1 MNGVVQKIKEKLSIV
16 DVLSSYLKVEKA
28 GKNYKARCPFHNEK
42 TPSFFISPERE
53 SYYCFGC
60 HAKGDIFSFVENF
73 EGTDFPGALKI
84 LADRAGVP
92 LEYEKKENNIQNER
106 YYKIMEEA
114 CLFYEQKLST
124 SSQAL
129 SYLKDRGLT
138 PKTIKDFRIGYISED
153 WNLLE
158 NYLSKKGYSKE
169 EIETVGLIKKNNK
182 GNGYYDRFRSRI
194 MFPVCDSAG
203 RVVAF
208 SGRIFKTQESKSQIE
223 EAKYI
228 NSPDTPLYNKSDIL
242 FGLDKAKKFIKERDY
257 CIVVEGQMDL
267 ILSHQMGFT
276 NTVAVSGTAFSDTTT
291 DENSKTNNLGL
302 IKRLSSN
309 VIFAFDGDGAG
320 IRAAYRSA
328 MIALSLDMQ
337 VKIAF
342 SKEGK
347 DPADIILENPDSWKN
362 IIKNS
367 KDVITFSLQEICE
380 KSSNKEE
387 RRKMLEDKVFP
398 FLSIIGSSIKKSN
411 YIKEIYEITG
421 IYEDS
426 VLKDFNNFEKK
437 NKGKGFQDYK
447 NIVENTTRKDNL
459 AKSFFS
465 IIFWGGQTDE
475 DKVEIKKI
483 KDSFVEK
490 VGQDFYKEIEDKY
503 KVSSENL
510 VYEAERLYSSS
521 TCDFKKDLNEIILN
535 LEEELLNE
543 KAYLL
548 FVKIKE
554 AETKGQRENIKN
566 DLLDYQKLVERIELI
581 KSSRLK

>member
-320 IRAAYRSA
+320 VRAAYRSA

-342 SKEGK
+342 SKGGK

-437 NKGKGFQDYK
+437 NKGKGFQDSK
-447 NIVENTTRKDNL
+447 NTVENTTRKDNL

-483 KDSFVEK
+483 KDSFIEK

>member
-1 MNGVVQKIKEKLSIV
+1 
-16 DVLSSYLKVEKA
+16 
-28 GKNYKARCPFHNEK
+28 
-42 TPSFFISPERE
+42 
-53 SYYCFGC
+53 
-60 HAKGDIFSFVENF
+60 
-73 EGTDFPGALKI
+73 
-84 LADRAGVP
+84 
-92 LEYEKKENNIQNER
+92 
-106 YYKIMEEA
+106 
-114 CLFYEQKLST
+114 
-124 SSQAL
+124 
-129 SYLKDRGLT
+129 
-138 PKTIKDFRIGYISED
+138 
-153 WNLLE
+153 
-158 NYLSKKGYSKE
+158 
-169 EIETVGLIKKNNK
+169 
-182 GNGYYDRFRSRI
+182 
-194 MFPVCDSAG
+194 
-203 RVVAF
+203 
-208 SGRIFKTQESKSQIE
+208 
-223 EAKYI
+223 
-228 NSPDTPLYNKSDIL
+228 
-242 FGLDKAKKFIKERDY
+242 
-257 CIVVEGQMDL
+257 
-267 ILSHQMGFT
+267 
-276 NTVAVSGTAFSDTTT
+276 
-291 DENSKTNNLGL
+291 
-302 IKRLSSN
+302 
-309 VIFAFDGDGAG
+309 
-320 IRAAYRSA
+320 
-328 MIALSLDMQ
+328 
-337 VKIAF
+337 
-342 SKEGK
+342 
-347 DPADIILENPDSWKN
+347 
-362 IIKNS
+362 
-367 KDVITFSLQEICE
+367 
-380 KSSNKEE
+380 
-387 RRKMLEDKVFP
+387 MLEDKVFP

-437 NKGKGFQDYK
+437 NKGKGFQDSK